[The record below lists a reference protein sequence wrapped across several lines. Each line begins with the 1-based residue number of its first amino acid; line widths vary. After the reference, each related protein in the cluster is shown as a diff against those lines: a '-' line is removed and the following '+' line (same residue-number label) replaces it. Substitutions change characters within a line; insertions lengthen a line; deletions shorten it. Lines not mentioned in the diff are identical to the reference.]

1 MTTTT
6 WALLLT
12 VALIAL
18 AYKKTNLKTA
28 TYTTAAITV
37 LAYFADAAT
46 GFTVISLLFTAAFGV
61 LSLPNFRSNNIT
73 RPIFTIYKKIL
84 PEMSETESTALEA
97 GTVWWD
103 GELFAGK
110 PNWQKLLDHPNPQLR
125 ADEQAFLDN
134 EVETLCSM
142 VNEYEIKENGD
153 MPVEVWNYIKENR
166 FFSMIIPKEYGGLE
180 FSAQAQSAVLQ
191 KLSGISSAVL
201 STIGVPNSLGP
212 GELLLK
218 YGTDDQKNHYL
229 PRLVDG
235 REIPCFGLTGPR
247 AGSDATSLPDTGVV
261 CKGMWEGKEVLGL
274 KMNFNKRYITLAP
287 VATVVGL
294 AFRMFD
300 PEKLLGDKNDIGIT
314 VALLPR
320 HLEGM
325 EIGNRHNPIGSPFM
339 NGPIFGKDVFIPLD
353 FIIGGAKNAG
363 QGWKMLVE
371 CLSVGRCITL
381 PSSGAGGGKYGIA
394 TAGAY
399 ARIRR
404 QFGIPISKLEGIQEP
419 LARIA
424 AHSYINAAAARVTA
438 ISIDNGEK
446 PSVPSAILKYNL
458 TESAR
463 QIAIDSMDIHGGS
476 AIMRGPGN
484 YVESGYSSVPVAI
497 TVEGANILTRTMITF
512 GQGAIRCH
520 PFVLPEMH
528 AAKANDLKAFDKA
541 LFGHF
546 GFIFS
551 NIARSLVLS
560 TTNAAF
566 TSVPATGPTK
576 KHYKQINR
584 YAANFALCVDMAM
597 FSLGGELKFRE
608 QISARLAD
616 MLSKLYLASMTL
628 KHWEDQGRQKDD
640 LPLVEYAMAKLFT
653 EFEDALHGF
662 TQNLPSRPVGWLV
675 RALTMPIGRSASKP
689 GDKLVTKIVD
699 LTTSATATRERLI
712 TGTYR
717 GDNGRNPMFKYDSLL
732 ARVDQADP
740 IYKKIGAAL
749 KAGKY
754 DESNLTIENRI
765 TDGVAM
771 GVLTQEEGDFMIA
784 FEKDVLEMVNVDHFP
799 LEGLGKV
806 SVKHDSV
813 KPAAKTA
820 AKAKPKA
827 EKKTAEKK
835 AAKKKTDK
843 TDTTSET
850 EETV

>member
-6 WALLLT
+6 WVVLLVLALT
-12 VALIAL
+12 GL
-18 AYKKTNLKTA
+18 AYKKANLKVSTLVI
-28 TYTTAAITV
+28 AAFAV
-37 LAYFADAAT
+37 LALFTGAAT
-46 GFTVISLLFTAAFGV
+46 GFVVTSAIFAAVLGV
-61 LSLPNFRSNNIT
+61 LSLSAFRAKTIT
-73 RPIFTIYKKIL
+73 RPIFAIYKKVL
-84 PEMSETESTALEA
+84 PEMSATESTALEA

-110 PNWQKLLDHPNPQLR
+110 PNWHKLMDHPNPQLR
-125 ADEQAFLDN
+125 PDEQAFLDN

-142 VNEYEIKENGD
+142 INEYEIKENGD
-153 MPVEVWNYIKENR
+153 MPVELWDYIKANR
-166 FFSMIIPKEYGGLE
+166 FFSMIISKEYGGLE

-191 KLSGISSAVL
+191 KLSGLSSAVM

-212 GELLLK
+212 AELLLK
-218 YGTDDQKNHYL
+218 YGTDAQKNHYL

-274 KMNFNKRYITLAP
+274 NMNFSKRYITLAP

-300 PEKLLGDKNDIGIT
+300 PEKLLGDKSDIGIT

-320 HLEGM
+320 ILKGM

-339 NGPIFGKDVFIPLD
+339 NGPIFGKNVFIPLD
-353 FIIGGAKNAG
+353 FIIGGVENAG
-363 QGWKMLVE
+363 QGWRMLVE

-404 QFGIPISKLEGIQEP
+404 QFGIPISKLEGVQEP

-424 AHSYINAAAARVTA
+424 GHSYINSAAARVTA

-476 AIMRGPGN
+476 AICRGPNN

-520 PFVLPEMH
+520 PFVLAEMN
-528 AAKANDLKAFDKA
+528 AAKENNLAAFDKA

-546 GFIFS
+546 GFILS
-551 NIARSLVLS
+551 NIARSFVLS

-566 TSVPATGPTK
+566 TSVPASGPTK

-584 YAANFALCVDMAM
+584 YAASFALSVDMAM
-597 FSLGGELKFRE
+597 FSLQGDLKFRE
-608 QISARLAD
+608 LISARLAD

-640 LPLVEYAMAKLFT
+640 LPLVEYAMAKLFS
-653 EFEDALHGF
+653 EFEEALDGF
-662 TQNLPSRPVGWLV
+662 TKNLPARPVGWLV
-675 RALTMPIGRSASKP
+675 RALTMPLGRSVAKP
-689 GDKLVTKIVD
+689 SDKLVAKIVD

-732 ARVDQADP
+732 TRVDQADP
-740 IYKKIGAAL
+740 IYKKIGEAL

-765 TDGVAM
+765 SHGVAM
-771 GVLTQEEGDFMIA
+771 GILTQEEGDFMIV

-799 LEGLGKV
+799 LEGLGPV
-806 SVKHDSV
+806 SIKHDYQDV
-813 KPAAKTA
+813 EATT
-820 AKAKPKA
+820 
-827 EKKTAEKK
+827 EKKL
-835 AAKKKTDK
+835 AKKKVTKK
-843 TDTTSET
+843 TEAAT
-850 EETV
+850 

>member
-6 WALLLT
+6 WAVLL
-12 VALIAL
+12 VIALIGL
-18 AYKKTNLKTA
+18 AYKKANLKVSTVV
-28 TYTTAAITV
+28 TAAITV
-37 LAYFADAAT
+37 AALFSDAAT
-46 GFTVISLLFTAAFGV
+46 GFIVTAALFTAAFGV
-61 LSLPNFRSNNIT
+61 LSFSGFRANTIT
-73 RPIFTIYKKIL
+73 RPIFGIYKKIM

-110 PNWQKLLDHPNPQLR
+110 PNWNKLMDHPNPQLR
-125 ADEQAFLDN
+125 PDEQDFLDN

-142 VNEYEIKENGD
+142 INEYEIKENGD
-153 MPVEVWNYIKENR
+153 MPVEVWDYIKANR
-166 FFSMIIPKEYGGLE
+166 FFSMIIPKEYGGLG

-191 KLSGISSAVL
+191 KLSGMSSAVM
-201 STIGVPNSLGP
+201 STVGVPNSLGP

-218 YGTDDQKNHYL
+218 YGTNEQKNHYL
-229 PRLVDG
+229 PRLADG

-261 CKGMWEGKEVLGL
+261 CKGMWEGEEVLGL

-300 PEKLLGDKNDIGIT
+300 PENLLGDKNDIGIT

-320 HLEGM
+320 DLEGM

-339 NGPIFGKDVFIPLD
+339 NGPIFGNDVFIPLD

-363 QGWKMLVE
+363 QGWRMLVE

-404 QFGIPISKLEGIQEP
+404 QFNVSISKLEGVQEP

-424 AHSYINAAAARVTA
+424 GNAYINAAAARVTA

-476 AIMRGPGN
+476 AIMRGPSN

-520 PFVLPEMH
+520 PFVLPEMK
-528 AAKANDLKAFDKA
+528 AAKTNNLQAFDEA

-551 NIARSLVLS
+551 NVARSFVLS
-560 TTNAAF
+560 ATNAAF
-566 TSVPATGPTK
+566 TSVPASGPTK

-608 QISARLAD
+608 LISARLAD

-628 KHWEDQGRQKDD
+628 KHWEDQGRQKED
-640 LPLVEYAMAKLFT
+640 LHLVEYAMAKLFS
-653 EFEDALHGF
+653 EFEDALDGF
-662 TQNLPSRPVGWLV
+662 TKNLPARPVGWLV
-675 RALTMPIGRSASKP
+675 RALTMPLGRSVAKP
-689 GDKLVTKIVD
+689 GDKLIAKIVD
-699 LTTSATATRERLI
+699 LTTASTGTRERLI

-717 GDNGRNPMFKYDSLL
+717 GDNGRNPLFKYDSLL
-732 ARVDQADP
+732 ARVDRADP
-740 IYKKIGAAL
+740 IYKKIGEAL

-754 DESNLTIENRI
+754 DEANLTIENRI

-771 GVLTQEEGDFMIA
+771 GVLTQEEGDFMTA

-799 LEGLGKV
+799 LEGLGSV
-806 SVKHDSV
+806 SVKHGALEKAKK
-813 KPAAKTA
+813 KPAK
-820 AKAKPKA
+820 KKA
-827 EKKTAEKK
+827 EKK
-835 AAKKKTDK
+835 
-843 TDTTSET
+843 SNP
-850 EETV
+850 EEAV

>member
-6 WALLLT
+6 WAVLL
-12 VALIAL
+12 VIVLIGL
-18 AYKKTNLKTA
+18 AYKKANLKVSTLATA
-28 TYTTAAITV
+28 IITV
-37 LAYFADAAT
+37 AAYFSDAAT
-46 GFTVISLLFTAAFGV
+46 GFIVASVIFTAIFGLFSLSAFRA
-61 LSLPNFRSNNIT
+61 NTIT
-73 RPIFTIYKKIL
+73 RPIFAIYKKIL
-84 PEMSETESTALEA
+84 PEMSATESTALEA

-110 PNWQKLLDHPNPQLR
+110 PNWHKLLDHPNPQLR
-125 ADEQAFLDN
+125 PDEQAFLDN
-134 EVETLCSM
+134 EVEVLCSM
-142 VNEYEIKENGD
+142 INEYEIKENGD
-153 MPVEVWNYIKENR
+153 MPIELWDYIKANR
-166 FFSMIIPKEYGGLE
+166 FFSMIISKEYGGLE
-180 FSAQAQSAVLQ
+180 FSAQAQSAILQ
-191 KLSGISSAVL
+191 KLSGISSAVM

-212 GELLLK
+212 AELLLK
-218 YGTDDQKNHYL
+218 YGTDAQKNHYL

-274 KMNFNKRYITLAP
+274 NMNFSKRYITLAP

-300 PEKLLGDKNDIGIT
+300 PDKLLGDKSDIGIT

-320 HLEGM
+320 TLEGM

-339 NGPIFGKDVFIPLD
+339 NGPIFGKNVFIPLD
-353 FIIGGAKNAG
+353 FIIGGVENAG
-363 QGWKMLVE
+363 QGWRMLVE

-404 QFGIPISKLEGIQEP
+404 QFGIPISKLEGVQEP

-424 AHSYINAAAARVTA
+424 GHSYINSAAARVTA

-476 AIMRGPGN
+476 AICRGPNN

-520 PFVLPEMH
+520 PFVLPEMN
-528 AAKANDLKAFDKA
+528 AAKTNDIKAFDKA
-541 LFGHF
+541 LFSHF

-551 NIARSLVLS
+551 NIARSFVLS

-566 TSVPATGPTK
+566 TSVPASGPTK
-576 KHYKQINR
+576 KYYKQINR
-584 YAANFALCVDMAM
+584 YSASFALCVDMAM
-597 FSLGGELKFRE
+597 FSLGGQLKFRE
-608 QISARLAD
+608 LISARLAD

-640 LPLVEYAMAKLFT
+640 LPLVEYAMAMLFS
-653 EFEDALHGF
+653 EFEEALDGF
-662 TQNLPSRPVGWLV
+662 TKNLPARPVGWLV
-675 RALTMPIGRSASKP
+675 RALTMPLGRSAAKP
-689 GDKLVTKIVD
+689 TDKIVAKIVD

-740 IYKKIGAAL
+740 IYKKIGIAL

-765 TDGVAM
+765 TDGVTM
-771 GVLTQEEGDFMIA
+771 GVLTQDEADFMIA

-799 LEGLGKV
+799 LEGLGPV
-806 SVKHDSV
+806 SVKHNISEQKTKTEK
-813 KPAAKTA
+813 KPA
-820 AKAKPKA
+820 
-827 EKKTAEKK
+827 KK
-835 AAKKKTDK
+835 AAAKKTEDV
-843 TDTTSET
+843 S
-850 EETV
+850 

>member
-6 WALLLT
+6 WVVLLVLALT
-12 VALIAL
+12 GL
-18 AYKKTNLKTA
+18 AYKRANLKVSTLVI
-28 TYTTAAITV
+28 AAFAV
-37 LAYFADAAT
+37 LALFTGAAT
-46 GFTVISLLFTAAFGV
+46 GFVVTSAIFAAVLGV
-61 LSLPNFRSNNIT
+61 LSLSAFRANSIT
-73 RPIFTIYKKIL
+73 RPIFAIYKKVL
-84 PEMSETESTALEA
+84 PEMSATESTALEA

-110 PNWQKLLDHPNPQLR
+110 PNWHKLMDHPNPQLR
-125 ADEQAFLDN
+125 PDEQAFLDN

-142 VNEYEIKENGD
+142 INEYEIKENGD
-153 MPVEVWNYIKENR
+153 MPVELWDYIKANR
-166 FFSMIIPKEYGGLE
+166 FFSMIISKEYGGLE

-191 KLSGISSAVL
+191 KLSGLSSAVM

-212 GELLLK
+212 AELLLK
-218 YGTDDQKNHYL
+218 YGTDAQKNHYL

-274 KMNFNKRYITLAP
+274 NMNFSKRYITLAP

-300 PEKLLGDKNDIGIT
+300 PEKLLGDKSDIGIT

-320 HLEGM
+320 ILKGM

-339 NGPIFGKDVFIPLD
+339 NGPIFGKNVFIPLD
-353 FIIGGAKNAG
+353 FIIGGVENAG
-363 QGWKMLVE
+363 QGWRMLVE

-404 QFGIPISKLEGIQEP
+404 QFGIPISKLEGVQEP

-424 AHSYINAAAARVTA
+424 GHSYINSAAARVTA

-476 AIMRGPGN
+476 AICRGPNN

-520 PFVLPEMH
+520 PFVLVEMN
-528 AAKANDLKAFDKA
+528 AAKENNLAAFDKA

-546 GFIFS
+546 GFILS

-560 TTNAAF
+560 ITNAAF
-566 TSVPATGPTK
+566 TSVPASGPTK

-584 YAANFALCVDMAM
+584 YAASFALSVDMAM
-597 FSLGGELKFRE
+597 FSLQGDLKFRE
-608 QISARLAD
+608 LISARLAD

-640 LPLVEYAMAKLFT
+640 LPLVEYAMAKLFS
-653 EFEDALHGF
+653 EFEEALDGF
-662 TQNLPSRPVGWLV
+662 TKNLPARPVGWLV
-675 RALTMPIGRSASKP
+675 RALTMPLGRSVAKP
-689 GDKLVTKIVD
+689 SDKLVAKIVD

-732 ARVDQADP
+732 TRVDQADP
-740 IYKKIGAAL
+740 IYKKIGEAL

-765 TDGVAM
+765 SDGVAM
-771 GVLTQEEGDFMIA
+771 GILTQEEGDFMIV

-799 LEGLGKV
+799 LEGLGPV
-806 SVKHDSV
+806 SIKHDYLDVEAS
-813 KPAAKTA
+813 T
-820 AKAKPKA
+820 
-827 EKKTAEKK
+827 EKKP
-835 AAKKKTDK
+835 AKKKVAK
-843 TDTTSET
+843 KT
-850 EETV
+850 EETT

>member
-6 WALLLT
+6 WVVLLVLALT
-12 VALIAL
+12 GL
-18 AYKKTNLKTA
+18 AYKRANLKVSTLVI
-28 TYTTAAITV
+28 AAFAV
-37 LAYFADAAT
+37 LALFTGAAT
-46 GFTVISLLFTAAFGV
+46 GFVVTSAIFAAVLGV
-61 LSLPNFRSNNIT
+61 LSLSAFRANSIT
-73 RPIFTIYKKIL
+73 RPIFAIYKKVL
-84 PEMSETESTALEA
+84 PEMSATESTALEA

-110 PNWQKLLDHPNPQLR
+110 PNWHKLMDHPNPQLR
-125 ADEQAFLDN
+125 PDEQAFLDN

-142 VNEYEIKENGD
+142 INEYEIKENGD
-153 MPVEVWNYIKENR
+153 MPVELWDYIKANR
-166 FFSMIIPKEYGGLE
+166 FFSMIISKEYGGLE

-191 KLSGISSAVL
+191 KLSGLSSAVM

-212 GELLLK
+212 AELLLK
-218 YGTDDQKNHYL
+218 YGTDAQKNHYL

-274 KMNFNKRYITLAP
+274 NMNFSKRYITLAP

-300 PEKLLGDKNDIGIT
+300 PEKLLGDKSDIGIT

-320 HLEGM
+320 ILKGM

-339 NGPIFGKDVFIPLD
+339 NGPIFGKNVFIPLD
-353 FIIGGAKNAG
+353 FIIGGVENAG
-363 QGWKMLVE
+363 QGWRMLVE

-404 QFGIPISKLEGIQEP
+404 QFGIPISKLEGVQEP

-424 AHSYINAAAARVTA
+424 GHSYINSAAARVTA

-476 AIMRGPGN
+476 AICRGPNN

-520 PFVLPEMH
+520 PFVLAEMN
-528 AAKANDLKAFDKA
+528 AAKENNLAAFDKA

-546 GFIFS
+546 GFILS

-560 TTNAAF
+560 ITNAAF
-566 TSVPATGPTK
+566 TSVPASGPTK

-584 YAANFALCVDMAM
+584 YAASFALSVDMAM
-597 FSLGGELKFRE
+597 FSLQGDLKFRE
-608 QISARLAD
+608 LISARLAD

-640 LPLVEYAMAKLFT
+640 LPLVEYAMAKLFS
-653 EFEDALHGF
+653 EFEEALDGF
-662 TQNLPSRPVGWLV
+662 TKNLPARPVGWLV
-675 RALTMPIGRSASKP
+675 RALTMPLGRSVAKP
-689 GDKLVTKIVD
+689 SDKLVAKIVD

-732 ARVDQADP
+732 TRVDQADP
-740 IYKKIGAAL
+740 IYKKIGEAL

-765 TDGVAM
+765 SHGVAM
-771 GVLTQEEGDFMIA
+771 GILTQEEGDFMIV

-799 LEGLGKV
+799 LEGLGPV
-806 SVKHDSV
+806 SIKHDYQDV
-813 KPAAKTA
+813 EATT
-820 AKAKPKA
+820 
-827 EKKTAEKK
+827 EKKL
-835 AAKKKTDK
+835 AKKKVTKK
-843 TDTTSET
+843 TEAAT
-850 EETV
+850 

>member
-6 WALLLT
+6 WTALLI

-18 AYKKTNLKTA
+18 AYKKANLKVSA
-28 TYTTAAITV
+28 IVLAAITAA
-37 LAYFADAAT
+37 AYFLDAAN
-46 GFTVISLLFTAAFGV
+46 GFIVTAVIFTAVFGV
-61 LSLPNFRSNNIT
+61 LSLSGFRANTLT
-73 RPIFTIYKKIL
+73 RPIFAIYKKIL

-110 PNWQKLLDHPNPQLR
+110 PNWHKLLDHPNPQLR
-125 ADEQAFLDN
+125 PDEQAFLDN

-153 MPVEVWNYIKENR
+153 MPKELWDYIKANR
-166 FFSMIIPKEYGGLE
+166 FFSMIIPKEYGGLA

-191 KLSGISSAVL
+191 KLSGLSSTVL
-201 STIGVPNSLGP
+201 STVGVPNSLGP

-218 YGTDDQKNHYL
+218 YGTEEQKNHYL
-229 PRLVDG
+229 PRLADG

-320 HLEGM
+320 ELEGM
-325 EIGNRHNPIGSPFM
+325 DIGNRHNPIGSPFM

-363 QGWKMLVE
+363 QGWRMLVE

-404 QFGIPISKLEGIQEP
+404 QFNVSISKLEGVQEP

-424 AHSYINAAAARVTA
+424 GNSYINAAAARVTA

-476 AIMRGPGN
+476 AIMRGPSN

-520 PFVLPEMH
+520 PFVLPEMN
-528 AAKANDLKAFDKA
+528 AAKTNDLKAFDKA

-551 NIARSLVLS
+551 NVARSLVLS

-566 TSVPATGPTK
+566 TSVPASGPTK
-576 KHYKQINR
+576 KYYKQINR

-608 QISARLAD
+608 LISARLAD

-640 LPLVEYAMAKLFT
+640 LPLVEYAMAKLFS
-653 EFEDALHGF
+653 EFEDALDGF
-662 TQNLPSRPVGWLV
+662 NKNLPARPVAWIV
-675 RALTMPIGRSASKP
+675 RALTMPFGRTVAKP
-689 GDKLVTKIVD
+689 GDKLVAKIVD

-717 GDNGRNPMFKYDSLL
+717 GDNGNNPMFKYDSLL
-732 ARVDQADP
+732 SRVDQADP
-740 IYKKIGAAL
+740 IYKKIGDAL

-754 DESNLTIENRI
+754 DEANLTIENRI

-771 GVLTQEEGDFMIA
+771 GVLTQAEGDFMA
-784 FEKDVLEMVNVDHFP
+784 EFEKDVLEMVNVDHFP
-799 LEGLGKV
+799 LEGLGPV
-806 SVKHDSV
+806 SVKHESV
-813 KPAAKTA
+813 KHEA
-820 AKAKPKA
+820 KA
-827 EKKTAEKK
+827 EKKP
-835 AAKKKTDK
+835 AKKKAEK
-843 TDTTSET
+843 S
-850 EETV
+850 EETA

>member
-6 WALLLT
+6 WVVLLVLALT
-12 VALIAL
+12 GL
-18 AYKKTNLKTA
+18 AYKKANLKVSTLVI
-28 TYTTAAITV
+28 AAFAV
-37 LAYFADAAT
+37 LALFTGAAT
-46 GFTVISLLFTAAFGV
+46 GFVVTSAIFAAILGV
-61 LSLPNFRSNNIT
+61 LSLSAFRAKSIT
-73 RPIFTIYKKIL
+73 RPIFAIYKKVL
-84 PEMSETESTALEA
+84 PEMSATESTALEA

-110 PNWQKLLDHPNPQLR
+110 PNWHKLMDHPNPQLR
-125 ADEQAFLDN
+125 PDEQAFLDN

-142 VNEYEIKENGD
+142 INEYEIKENGD
-153 MPVEVWNYIKENR
+153 MPVELWDYIKANR
-166 FFSMIIPKEYGGLE
+166 FFSMIISKEYGGLE

-191 KLSGISSAVL
+191 KLSGLSSAVM

-212 GELLLK
+212 AELLLK
-218 YGTDDQKNHYL
+218 YGTDAQKNHYL

-274 KMNFNKRYITLAP
+274 NMNFSKRYITLAP

-300 PEKLLGDKNDIGIT
+300 PEKLLGDKSDIGIT

-320 HLEGM
+320 ILKGM

-339 NGPIFGKDVFIPLD
+339 NGPIFGKNVFIPLD
-353 FIIGGAKNAG
+353 FIIGGVENAG
-363 QGWKMLVE
+363 QGWRMLVE

-404 QFGIPISKLEGIQEP
+404 QFGIPISKLEGVQEP

-424 AHSYINAAAARVTA
+424 GHSYINSAAARVTA

-476 AIMRGPGN
+476 AICRGPNN

-520 PFVLPEMH
+520 PFVLAEMN
-528 AAKANDLKAFDKA
+528 AAKENNLAAFDKA

-546 GFIFS
+546 GFILS
-551 NIARSLVLS
+551 NIARSFVLS

-566 TSVPATGPTK
+566 TSVPASGPTK

-584 YAANFALCVDMAM
+584 YAASFALSVDMAM
-597 FSLGGELKFRE
+597 FSLQGDLKFRE
-608 QISARLAD
+608 LISARLAD

-640 LPLVEYAMAKLFT
+640 LPLVEYAMAKLFS
-653 EFEDALHGF
+653 EFEEALDGF
-662 TQNLPSRPVGWLV
+662 TKNLPARPVGWLV
-675 RALTMPIGRSASKP
+675 RALTMPLGRSVAKP
-689 GDKLVTKIVD
+689 SDKLVAKIVD

-732 ARVDQADP
+732 TRVDQADP
-740 IYKKIGAAL
+740 IYKKIGEAL

-765 TDGVAM
+765 SHGVAM
-771 GVLTQEEGDFMIA
+771 GILTQEEGDFMIV

-799 LEGLGKV
+799 LEGLGPV
-806 SVKHDSV
+806 SIKHDYQDV
-813 KPAAKTA
+813 EATT
-820 AKAKPKA
+820 
-827 EKKTAEKK
+827 EKKL
-835 AAKKKTDK
+835 AKKKVTKK
-843 TDTTSET
+843 TEAAT
-850 EETV
+850 

>member
-6 WALLLT
+6 WVVLLVLALT
-12 VALIAL
+12 GL
-18 AYKKTNLKTA
+18 AYKRANLKVSTLVI
-28 TYTTAAITV
+28 AAFAV
-37 LAYFADAAT
+37 LALFTGAAT
-46 GFTVISLLFTAAFGV
+46 GFVVTSAIFAAVLGV
-61 LSLPNFRSNNIT
+61 LSLSAFRANSIT
-73 RPIFTIYKKIL
+73 RPIFAIYKKVL
-84 PEMSETESTALEA
+84 PEMSATESTALEA

-110 PNWQKLLDHPNPQLR
+110 PNWHKLMDHPNPQLR
-125 ADEQAFLDN
+125 PDEQAFLDN

-142 VNEYEIKENGD
+142 INEYEIKENGD
-153 MPVEVWNYIKENR
+153 MPVELWDYIKANR
-166 FFSMIIPKEYGGLE
+166 FFSMIISKEYGGLE

-191 KLSGISSAVL
+191 KLSGLSSAVM

-212 GELLLK
+212 AELLLK
-218 YGTDDQKNHYL
+218 YGTDAQKNHYL

-274 KMNFNKRYITLAP
+274 NMNFSKRYITLAP

-300 PEKLLGDKNDIGIT
+300 PEKLLGDKSDIGIT

-320 HLEGM
+320 ILKGM

-339 NGPIFGKDVFIPLD
+339 NGPIFGKNVFIPLD
-353 FIIGGAKNAG
+353 FIIGGVENAG
-363 QGWKMLVE
+363 QGWRMLVE

-404 QFGIPISKLEGIQEP
+404 QFGIPISKLEGVQEP

-424 AHSYINAAAARVTA
+424 GHSYINSAAARVTA

-476 AIMRGPGN
+476 AICRGPNN

-520 PFVLPEMH
+520 PFVLAEMN
-528 AAKANDLKAFDKA
+528 AAKENNLAAFDKA

-546 GFIFS
+546 GFILS

-560 TTNAAF
+560 ITNAAF
-566 TSVPATGPTK
+566 TSVPASGPTK

-584 YAANFALCVDMAM
+584 YAASFALSVDMAM
-597 FSLGGELKFRE
+597 FSLQGDLKFRE
-608 QISARLAD
+608 LISARLAD

-640 LPLVEYAMAKLFT
+640 LPLVEYAMAKLFS
-653 EFEDALHGF
+653 EFEEALDGF
-662 TQNLPSRPVGWLV
+662 TKNLPARPVGWLV
-675 RALTMPIGRSASKP
+675 RALTMPLGRSVAKP
-689 GDKLVTKIVD
+689 SDKLVAKIVD

-732 ARVDQADP
+732 TRVDQADP
-740 IYKKIGAAL
+740 IYKKIGEAL

-765 TDGVAM
+765 SDGVAM
-771 GVLTQEEGDFMIA
+771 GILTQEEGDFMIV

-799 LEGLGKV
+799 LEGLGPV
-806 SVKHDSV
+806 SIKHDYLDVEAS
-813 KPAAKTA
+813 T
-820 AKAKPKA
+820 
-827 EKKTAEKK
+827 EKKP
-835 AAKKKTDK
+835 AKKKVAK
-843 TDTTSET
+843 KT
-850 EETV
+850 EETT

>member
-6 WALLLT
+6 WAVLLV
-12 VALIAL
+12 VALIGL
-18 AYKKTNLKTA
+18 AYKKANLKVSTLV
-28 TYTTAAITV
+28 TAAIT
-37 LAYFADAAT
+37 LTAFFADAAT
-46 GFTVISLLFTAAFGV
+46 GFVVSAAIFAAAFGI
-61 LSLPNFRSNNIT
+61 LSLSSFRANTIT
-73 RPIFTIYKKIL
+73 RPIFAIYKKIL

-125 ADEQAFLDN
+125 PDEQAFLDN

-142 VNEYEIKENGD
+142 INEYDIKETGD
-153 MPVEVWNYIKENR
+153 MPVELWDFIKANR
-166 FFSMIIPKEYGGLE
+166 FFAMIIPKEYGGLE

-191 KLSGISSAVL
+191 KLSGLSSTVL
-201 STIGVPNSLGP
+201 STVGVPNSLGP

-218 YGTDDQKNHYL
+218 YGTDEQKNHYL

-320 HLEGM
+320 ELEGM

-339 NGPIFGKDVFIPLD
+339 NGPIFGNDVFIPLD

-363 QGWKMLVE
+363 QGWRMLVE

-381 PSSGAGGGKYGIA
+381 PSSGAGGGKYAIG

-404 QFGIPISKLEGIQEP
+404 QFGIPISKLEGVQEP

-424 AHSYINAAAARVTA
+424 GNSYINAAAARVTA

-463 QIAIDSMDIHGGS
+463 QLSIDSMDIHGGS
-476 AIMRGPGN
+476 AIMRGPTN

-520 PFVLPEMH
+520 PFVLPEMN
-528 AAKANDLKAFDKA
+528 AAKTNDLKAFDKA

-551 NIARSLVLS
+551 NIARSFVLS
-560 TTNAAF
+560 STNAAF
-566 TSVPATGPTK
+566 TSVPANGPTK

-608 QISARLAD
+608 LISARLAD

-640 LPLVEYAMAKLFT
+640 LPLVEYSMAKLFS
-653 EFEDALHGF
+653 EFEDALDGF
-662 TQNLPSRPVGWLV
+662 TKNLPARPVGWLV
-675 RALTMPIGRSASKP
+675 RALTMPLGRSVAKP
-689 GDKLVTKIVD
+689 SDKLVAKIVD

-732 ARVDQADP
+732 ARVDKADP
-740 IYKKIGAAL
+740 IYKKIGIAL
-749 KAGKY
+749 KANKY

-765 TDGVAM
+765 TDGIAM
-771 GVLTQEEGDFMIA
+771 GILTQEEGDFMTA

-799 LEGLGKV
+799 LESLGPV
-806 SVKHDSV
+806 SVKHESA
-813 KPAAKTA
+813 KAKAKTA
-820 AKAKPKA
+820 KKP
-827 EKKTAEKK
+827 
-835 AAKKKTDK
+835 AKKKEDK
-843 TDTTSET
+843 SS
-850 EETV
+850 EETA

>member
-6 WALLLT
+6 WVVLLVLALT
-12 VALIAL
+12 GL
-18 AYKKTNLKTA
+18 AYKKANLKVSTLVI
-28 TYTTAAITV
+28 AAFAV
-37 LAYFADAAT
+37 LALFTGAAT
-46 GFTVISLLFTAAFGV
+46 GFVVTSAIFAAVLGV
-61 LSLPNFRSNNIT
+61 LSLSAFRAKSIT
-73 RPIFTIYKKIL
+73 RPIFAIYKKVL
-84 PEMSETESTALEA
+84 PEMSATESTALEA

-110 PNWQKLLDHPNPQLR
+110 PNWHKLMDHPNPQLR
-125 ADEQAFLDN
+125 PDEQAFLDN

-142 VNEYEIKENGD
+142 INEYEIKENGD
-153 MPVEVWNYIKENR
+153 MPVELWDYIKANR
-166 FFSMIIPKEYGGLE
+166 FFSMIISKEYGGLE

-191 KLSGISSAVL
+191 KLSGLSSAVM

-212 GELLLK
+212 AELLLK
-218 YGTDDQKNHYL
+218 YGTDAQKNHYL

-274 KMNFNKRYITLAP
+274 NMNFSKRYITLAP

-300 PEKLLGDKNDIGIT
+300 PEKLLGDKSDIGIT

-320 HLEGM
+320 ILKGM

-339 NGPIFGKDVFIPLD
+339 NGPIFGKNVFIPLD
-353 FIIGGAKNAG
+353 FIIGGVENAG
-363 QGWKMLVE
+363 QGWRMLVE

-404 QFGIPISKLEGIQEP
+404 QFGIPISKLEGVQEP

-424 AHSYINAAAARVTA
+424 GHSYINSAAARVTA

-476 AIMRGPGN
+476 AICRGPNN

-520 PFVLPEMH
+520 PFVLAEMN
-528 AAKANDLKAFDKA
+528 AAKENNLAAFDKA

-546 GFIFS
+546 GFILS
-551 NIARSLVLS
+551 NIARSFVLS

-566 TSVPATGPTK
+566 TSVPASGPTK

-584 YAANFALCVDMAM
+584 YAASFALSVDMAM
-597 FSLGGELKFRE
+597 FSLQGDLKFRE
-608 QISARLAD
+608 LISARLAD

-640 LPLVEYAMAKLFT
+640 LPLVEYAMAKLFS
-653 EFEDALHGF
+653 EFEEALDGF
-662 TQNLPSRPVGWLV
+662 TKNLPARPVGWLV
-675 RALTMPIGRSASKP
+675 RALTMPLGRSVAKP
-689 GDKLVTKIVD
+689 SDKLVAKIVD

-732 ARVDQADP
+732 TRVDQADP
-740 IYKKIGAAL
+740 IYKKIGEAL

-765 TDGVAM
+765 SHGVAM
-771 GVLTQEEGDFMIA
+771 GILTQEEGDFMIV

-799 LEGLGKV
+799 LEGLGPV
-806 SVKHDSV
+806 SIKHDYQDV
-813 KPAAKTA
+813 EATT
-820 AKAKPKA
+820 
-827 EKKTAEKK
+827 EKKL
-835 AAKKKTDK
+835 AKKKVTKK
-843 TDTTSET
+843 TEAAT
-850 EETV
+850 